1 MKIDDLNN
9 EDEFLSKVQQILEEA
24 EKSSLKVIGIPF
36 EDDEFKDAID
46 KSIQNPDASHKLYY
60 GTINKLLKK
69 NLYPLMKGKENLPN
83 RQLIYAQKDL
93 LLNFGKDK
101 DNKGIRGSDGRM
113 ATTERMEM
121 VVKLIAEWVT
131 YDGKTP
137 FNLFT
142 KFRDKN
148 IELGY
153 ITKKDT
159 DK

>member
-1 MKIDDLNN
+1 MNIDDLNN
-9 EDEFLSKVQQILEEA
+9 ENEFLSKVQQIFEEA
-24 EKSSLKVIGIPF
+24 EKFSPKVMGIPF
-36 EDDEFKDAID
+36 EDEELKDAID
-46 KSIQNPDASHKLYY
+46 KSIQNPDEAYNLYHK
-60 GTINKLLKK
+60 TMNKLLRE
-69 NLYPLMKGKENLPN
+69 NFRPLIDGKENLPN
-83 RQLIYAQKDL
+83 RQLIYDQKNL

-101 DNKGIRGSDGRM
+101 DNKGIRGSDGKM

-121 VVKLIAEWVT
+121 VVKLIAEWVIS
-131 YDGKTP
+131 DGKTP

-142 KFRDKN
+142 KFGDKN